1 MPKSSVDSR
10 VFPWSAL
17 VLTLTALTAGCTGE
31 AQPQS
36 RAPGSAAAVPV
47 TVAAVVEKDMPV
59 EISVIGTA
67 EAYSSVAIRA
77 QITGELTSVNFQ
89 QGDDVRA
96 GQVLFTLDQRPLEA
110 MLHQAEANLA
120 RDTAQAANA
129 KASADRYQ
137 DLAQRGLATR
147 EQLGQT
153 GATAAAL
160 EATVAAD
167 TAAVENAK
175 VQLQYATIRAPIGGR
190 TGSLMVTAGNLVRAN
205 DQTPLVVTNQI
216 TPIYVT
222 FGVPEPMLP
231 DLKRYLA
238 QGSLRVEARA
248 PTDDAPPAV
257 GRITFVDNQ
266 VDQSTGTIKVKATFP
281 NENRR
286 LWPGQFLNV
295 VVRLTTIPHAVVV
308 PSTAVQTGPQGQY
321 VYVVKGG
328 KTAEL
333 QPVTVERTAG
343 DETVVKTGVAAGDS
357 VVTDGQLRLLPGSRI
372 SIKGAPKKATS

>member
-1 MPKSSVDSR
+1 MRIPSPYW
-10 VFPWSAL
+10 VFSAL
-17 VLTLTALTAGCTGE
+17 PALALAGLASACSGE

-36 RAPGSAAAVPV
+36 RPAGSAPVPV
-47 TVAAVVEKDMPV
+47 TVAAVVQKEMPV

-67 EAYSSVAIRA
+67 EAYSSVAVHA

-110 MLHQAEANLA
+110 LLHQAEANLA
-120 RDTAQAANA
+120 RDSAQAANA
-129 KASADRYQ
+129 KAQADRYL
-137 DLAQRGLATR
+137 DLANRGLATK
-147 EQLGQT
+147 EQIGQT

-167 TAAVENAK
+167 KAAVENAK

-190 TGSLMVTAGNLVRAN
+190 TGSLMVSAGNLVRAN
-205 DQTPLVVTNQI
+205 DQAPLVITNQI

-231 DLKRYLA
+231 DLKRYMA
-238 QGSLRVEARA
+238 QGALRVEARA
-248 PTDDAPPAV
+248 PTDDSSPAV
-257 GRITFVDNQ
+257 GRITFVDNA
-266 VDQSTGTIKVKATFP
+266 VDQTTGTIKVKATFS

-295 VVRLTTIPHAVVV
+295 VVRLTTIPQALVV

-321 VYVVKGG
+321 VYVVKGV
-328 KTAEL
+328 KTADL
-333 QPVTVERTAG
+333 RPVTVERTAG
-343 DETVVKTGVAAGDS
+343 DQTVVKTGIAAGET

-372 SIKGAPKKATS
+372 TIKGGQKATS

>member
-1 MPKSSVDSR
+1 
-10 VFPWSAL
+10 
-17 VLTLTALTAGCTGE
+17 
-31 AQPQS
+31 
-36 RAPGSAAAVPV
+36 
-47 TVAAVVEKDMPV
+47 MPV
-59 EISVIGTA
+59 EIGVIGTA
-67 EAYSSVAIRA
+67 EAYSSVAVHA

-89 QGDDVRA
+89 QGDDVQA

-110 MLHQAEANLA
+110 LLHQAEANLE
-120 RDTAQAANA
+120 RDSAQSANA
-129 KASADRYQ
+129 KAQADRYQ
-137 DLAQRGLATR
+137 DLAQRGLATK
-147 EQLGQT
+147 EQIGQT

-167 TAAVENAK
+167 QAAVENAK

-190 TGSLMVTAGNLVRAN
+190 TGSLMVSAGNLVRAN

-216 TPIYVT
+216 APIYVT

-231 DLKRYLA
+231 DLKHYMS

-248 PTDDAPPAV
+248 PTDDAPAAI
-257 GRITFVDNQ
+257 GQITFVDNA
-266 VDQSTGTIKVKATFP
+266 VDQTTGTIKVKATFP

-295 VVRLTTIPHAVVV
+295 VVRLTTIPHALVV

-321 VYVVKGG
+321 VYVVKAD
-328 KTAEL
+328 KTVDLRA
-333 QPVTVERTAG
+333 VNVERTAG
-343 DETVVKTGVAAGDS
+343 RRNRGEGRDAAGET

-372 SIKGAPKKATS
+372 SIKGAGQKATS

>member
-1 MPKSSVDSR
+1 
-10 VFPWSAL
+10 VFSAL
-17 VLTLTALTAGCTGE
+17 PALALAALASGCSGE

-36 RAPGSAAAVPV
+36 RPAGSAPVPV
-47 TVAAVVEKDMPV
+47 TVAAVVQKEMPV

-67 EAYSSVAIRA
+67 EAYSSVAVHA

-110 MLHQAEANLA
+110 LLHQAEANLA
-120 RDTAQAANA
+120 RDSAQSANA
-129 KASADRYQ
+129 KAQADRYL
-137 DLAQRGLATR
+137 DLANRGLATK
-147 EQLGQT
+147 EQIGQT

-167 TAAVENAK
+167 KAAVENAK

-190 TGSLMVTAGNLVRAN
+190 TGSLMVSAGNLVRAN
-205 DQTPLVVTNQI
+205 DQTPLVITNQI

-231 DLKRYLA
+231 DLKRYMA
-238 QGSLRVEARA
+238 QGALRVEARA
-248 PTDDAPPAV
+248 PTDDSSPAV
-257 GRITFVDNQ
+257 GRITFVDNA
-266 VDQSTGTIKVKATFP
+266 VDQTTGTIKVKATFS

-295 VVRLTTIPHAVVV
+295 VVRLTTIPQALVV

-328 KTAEL
+328 KTADL
-333 QPVTVERTAG
+333 RPVTVERTAG
-343 DETVVKTGVAAGDS
+343 DQTVVKTGIAAGET

-372 SIKGAPKKATS
+372 TIKGGQKATS